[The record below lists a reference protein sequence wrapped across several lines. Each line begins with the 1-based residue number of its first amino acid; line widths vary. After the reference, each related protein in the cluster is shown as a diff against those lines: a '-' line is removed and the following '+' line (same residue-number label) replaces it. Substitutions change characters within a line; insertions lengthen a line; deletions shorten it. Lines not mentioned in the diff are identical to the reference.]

1 MNTLDTIYFPD
12 TVLPAHQ
19 QLPLAL
25 FFNTI
30 HLLQPVE
37 GDEQKDQE
45 PLSDS
50 GSHLFTESGFCQV
63 HTPSRLGAD
72 RDRFLHLLHDIRNK
86 KDAYVEQ
93 LSYLTLASLSA
104 PASRGDSSKQ
114 AILSSL
120 LQGMEQD
127 SAGDEQERLALWQ
140 ARLILKIAEILDQEE
155 EELALQ
161 LATIDDQEIA
171 LFRRLQGE
179 MRESGDGHGRPSV
192 ARFRDGQRAT
202 GGSGDEDGAEEDPFL
217 ELLALK
223 QKMNQPRPGMIKN
236 RLRAWSRLYLSGPM
250 PSLRLWTTRRP
261 EAADIL
267 LEQYERESGQA
278 PIVLLQLDLPA
289 GISRE
294 DTDGREVE
302 QFRAEMGAPLQ
313 EMAEALGK
321 LAMTEIED
329 DSDPALLLPQAE
341 RWQEAWSSR
350 LEASFPAGHY
360 GRTPLTIHLL
370 AGMPFSELIGERQG
384 TELVPPVRHALLAV
398 WG

>member
-12 TVLPAHQ
+12 TVLPARQ

-25 FFNTI
+25 FFNAI

-37 GDEQKDQE
+37 GDEQMEQD
-45 PLSDS
+45 PPSDS

-104 PASRGDSSKQ
+104 PVSRGDSSKQ

-120 LQGMEQD
+120 LQGMEQGI
-127 SAGDEQERLALWQ
+127 AGDEQERLALWQ
-140 ARLILKIAEILDQEE
+140 ARLVLKIAELLDQEE
-155 EELALQ
+155 DELALQ

-179 MRESGDGHGRPSV
+179 MRESGD
-192 ARFRDGQRAT
+192 
-202 GGSGDEDGAEEDPFL
+202 EDGAEEDPFA

-250 PSLRLWTTRRP
+250 PSLPLWTTRRP

-267 LEQYERESGQA
+267 LEQYERDSGQE
-278 PIVLLQLDLPA
+278 PRVLLQLDLPA

-294 DTDGREVE
+294 DTDGIRGVE
-302 QFRAEMGAPLQ
+302 QFRAETGALLQ
-313 EMAEALGK
+313 EMAEALAK
-321 LAMTEIED
+321 LVMSEIED
-329 DSDPALLLPQAE
+329 DVDPALLLPQAE
-341 RWQEAWSSR
+341 SWQEAWSSR
-350 LEASFPAGHY
+350 LEASFPAAHY

-384 TELVPPVRHALLAV
+384 TEMVPPIRHALLAI

>member
-25 FFNTI
+25 FFNTV

-37 GDEQKDQE
+37 GDEQQDQG
-45 PLSDS
+45 PASDS
-50 GSHLFTESGFCQV
+50 GSYLFTESGFCQA

-72 RDRFLHLLHDIRNK
+72 RDRFLHLLHDIGHK

-104 PASRGDSSKQ
+104 PAGGGDSSKQ

-120 LQGMEQD
+120 LQGMEKD
-127 SAGDEQERLALWQ
+127 SAGNEQERLDLWQ
-140 ARLILKIAEILDQEE
+140 ARLVLKIAEILDREE

-179 MRESGDGHGRPSV
+179 MRESGDGQG
-192 ARFRDGQRAT
+192 
-202 GGSGDEDGAEEDPFL
+202 EEEDPFA

-223 QKMNQPRPGMIKN
+223 QKINQPRPGMIKN
-236 RLRAWSRLYLSGPM
+236 RLRAWKRLYLSGPM
-250 PSLRLWTTRRP
+250 PILRLWTTRRP

-267 LEQYERESGQA
+267 LEQVERDSGQA
-278 PIVLLQLDLPA
+278 PRVLLQLDLPA
-289 GISRE
+289 AISE
-294 DTDGREVE
+294 DDMDGVREVE
-302 QFRAEMGAPLQ
+302 RFRAEMGAPLQ
-313 EMAEALGK
+313 EMAGALEK
-321 LAMTEIED
+321 LAMTGIED
-329 DSDPALLLPQAE
+329 DSDPALLLPPVE
-341 RWQEAWSSR
+341 RWREAWNSR
-350 LEASFPAGHY
+350 LESSFPASHY

-370 AGMPFSELIGERQG
+370 AGMPFSELIGKRQG
-384 TELVPPVRHALLAV
+384 TELVPPVRHGLLAV

>member
-12 TVLPAHQ
+12 TVLPARQ

-25 FFNTI
+25 FFNAI

-37 GDEQKDQE
+37 GDEQKEQG
-45 PLSDS
+45 PPSDS

-104 PASRGDSSKQ
+104 PVSRGDSSKQ

-120 LQGMEQD
+120 LQGMEQGI
-127 SAGDEQERLALWQ
+127 AGDEQERLALWQ
-140 ARLILKIAEILDQEE
+140 ARLVLKIAELLDQEE
-155 EELALQ
+155 DELALQ

-179 MRESGDGHGRPSV
+179 MRESGD
-192 ARFRDGQRAT
+192 
-202 GGSGDEDGAEEDPFL
+202 EDGAEEDPFA

-250 PSLRLWTTRRP
+250 PSLPLWTTRRP

-267 LEQYERESGQA
+267 LEQYERDSGQE
-278 PIVLLQLDLPA
+278 PRVLLQLDLPA

-294 DTDGREVE
+294 DTDGIREVE
-302 QFRAEMGAPLQ
+302 QFRAEMGALLQ
-313 EMAEALGK
+313 EMAEALAK
-321 LAMTEIED
+321 LVMSEIED
-329 DSDPALLLPQAE
+329 DVDPALLLPQAE
-341 RWQEAWSSR
+341 SWQEAWSSR
-350 LEASFPAGHY
+350 LDASFPAAHY

-384 TELVPPVRHALLAV
+384 TEMVPPIRHALLAI